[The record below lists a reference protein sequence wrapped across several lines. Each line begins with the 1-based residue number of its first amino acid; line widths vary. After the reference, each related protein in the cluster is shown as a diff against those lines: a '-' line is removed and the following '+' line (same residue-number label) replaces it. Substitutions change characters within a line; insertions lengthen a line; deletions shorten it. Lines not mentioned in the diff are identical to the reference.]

1 MVNNSEKKQLMEAII
16 HYFHRH
22 FPKHCKVEIIKQ
34 ISAKLTKLKSS
45 KKKKKSKQTGVLP
58 FCLSRLCGAPWG
70 N

>member
-1 MVNNSEKKQLMEAII
+1 MVNNSEKKLLMEAII

-34 ISAKLTKLKSS
+34 ISAKLTKLKTL
-45 KKKKKSKQTGVLP
+45 KKKNPKQTGVLP